1 MISHHWNRPQPDRQ
15 PHRNSVPSVARVRN
29 HSACTQHITR
39 SFVMTLKAYMLALWC
54 FFILRF
60 HVAGPCPSLR
70 TLTFSRKQRSLW
82 VRPAASMPHSH
93 CSCHV
98 GARLQLS
105 RDALCMHSVVHVLSS
120 GGGAQELREL
130 HIVGLRPDVLMCTR
144 AHMNRFSHTIKTLL

>member
-29 HSACTQHITR
+29 HSARTQHITR
-39 SFVMTLKAYMLALWC
+39 SFVMTLNAFWC

-70 TLTFSRKQRSLW
+70 TSTFSRKQRSLW

-98 GARLQLS
+98 
-105 RDALCMHSVVHVLSS
+105 CN
-120 GGGAQELREL
+120 
-130 HIVGLRPDVLMCTR
+130 VGLVCNCRVTPSACTR
-144 AHMNRFSHTIKTLL
+144 SSMYFRLVEALKNYENCTSLDCDPTC